1 MSISLNESLLERC
14 ANDASG
20 AVALHLRQELLPV
33 EGRGAPFFP
42 ATFATDEKYNIDTL
56 SDGTQVALIDSV
68 GSQANR
74 IEPIFLGE
82 DLRGLVPQ
90 IDIAY
95 GDAAKGTD
103 GVVSLLEAGH
113 RLGDAVIR
121 STALAS
127 EARAAFQALKRGDA
141 EPIAR
146 LAPTSL
152 VFGAWDSRDTGVK
165 APRLVQS
172 VIRAYDVSRLSRSA
186 QYVPAIDYQGL
197 GLVADE
203 ESMKEKEKKG
213 LAERGFLHVP
223 STGQHGGIIANGAIV
238 RDVTLNLVAL
248 RRLGGGRADVTR
260 RYLLALSLLAAIEPL
275 DPFLRQGCLL
285 VPDAETPAEWT
296 LVERDG
302 TRQSVT
308 VDRDVIRSYAEAQAS
323 EFGVGESRTLTF
335 DAKLAKADMGKGKK

>member
-1 MSISLNESLLERC
+1 MTTTLNESLLERC
-14 ANDASG
+14 ANEATG
-20 AVALHLRQELLPV
+20 PVALHLRQELLPV
-33 EGRGAPFFP
+33 EGAGAPFFP

-56 SDGTQVALIDSV
+56 ADGTKTVLVDSV

-74 IEPIFLGE
+74 MEPIFLRDE
-82 DLRGLVPQ
+82 LRALVPQ

-95 GDAAKGTD
+95 GDAAKETD
-103 GVVSLLEAGH
+103 GVVSILEAGH

-121 STALAS
+121 STELAG

-141 EPIAR
+141 APMAR

-186 QYVPAIDYQGL
+186 QFVPAIDYQGL

-203 ESMKEKEKKG
+203 ETLKAKEKSG

-223 STGQHGGIIANGAIV
+223 STGAHGGVIANGPIV
-238 RDVTLNLVAL
+238 RDVTVNLIAL
-248 RRLGGGRADVTR
+248 RRLGGDTAEALR
-260 RYLLALSLLAAIEPL
+260 RYLLGLALLAATEPL
-275 DPFLRQGCLL
+275 DPFLRQGCML
-285 VPDAETPAEWT
+285 VPDTDKPGAWS

-302 TRQSVT
+302 TRQSVDVAPAT
-308 VDRDVIRSYAEAQAS
+308 VEAYARARATD
-323 EFGVGESRTLTF
+323 FGVGAARQITF
-335 DAKLAKADMGKGKK
+335 DAKLAKVDMDKGKK